1 MHTKLGRHCCDQLM
15 LHFQVLCVTEGCIHD
30 PENIQKAVGVGKY
43 SYFIT
48 VFAHLTSNSLECSH
62 AYCDY
67 LLLFLDSVGDIG
79 EESRVASHE

>member
-15 LHFQVLCVTEGCIHD
+15 LHFQVLCDCD
-30 PENIQKAVGVGKY
+30 PENIQKAVGAGKY

-48 VFAHLTSNSLECSH
+48 VIARLTSNSLECSH

-67 LLLFLDSVGDIG
+67 LLLFLDSVDYIS
-79 EESRVASHE
+79 EDSRVASHE

>member
-1 MHTKLGRHCCDQLM
+1 
-15 LHFQVLCVTEGCIHD
+15 VTEGCIHD